1 MDLGTIKRQM
11 HAGMYQHVTQV
22 LCHLLVSTG
31 GFKVEYGR
39 MASGTTDQ

>member
-11 HAGMYQHVTQV
+11 QAGVYQHVTQV

-31 GFKVEYGR
+31 GIQG
-39 MASGTTDQ
+39 